1 MPFNELCARQTPRS
15 LRAAIDLADGV
26 CAQALVLEAIHTA
39 AYAGQSLGS
48 PLLCPPRKL
57 ESVDAETLLD
67 FKAKYLSTLRT
78 LTFPQGLHSPAGSLA
93 ALCIG
98 SGIVRCGSSRH
109 RCDAARMRRQVS
121 RPVRCSYWAPS
132 RIVIAGSGVNHDELV
147 RPRSALCPR
156 KQNSS
161 APLPS

>member
-1 MPFNELCARQTPRS
+1 M
-15 LRAAIDLADGV
+15 G

-67 FKAKYLSTLRT
+67 FKAKYLSTL
-78 LTFPQGLHSPAGSLA
+78 TFPQGLHSPAGSLA
-93 ALCIG
+93 ALRIG

-109 RCDAARMRRQVS
+109 RCDATRMRRQVS
-121 RPVRCSYWAPS
+121 RPVRWQLLGSVAHRDRRLGRES
-132 RIVIAGSGVNHDELV
+132 RRAG
-147 RPRSALCPR
+147 PSAL
-156 KQNSS
+156 SS
-161 APLPS
+161 APSQTKQLRPAAELALCAALSLPACAVARRCAANTR